1 MHCSP
6 PDPPATQQITTM
18 STVLKSS
25 RLFAFCLMV
34 AAALGGCASS
44 SLQGLHD
51 TYRSEFQ
58 ANLDKSPAFTTAEN
72 GAAALRADQFPVT
85 LSAIAS
91 FRQKH
96 PSLDNANKH
105 LAVLEAMIYLQTG
118 RYGQARLARKT
129 AADMGSVSLRT
140 YGGGLTRDELLFQ
153 AMQKSPGLIEGWE
166 YLDNTSAG
174 TKPGKGDVLNA
185 ANNMAAL
192 ARDSAVAEGD
202 DGRIYL
208 ASTASL
214 LYLRQMDDEAV
225 IAKLKGEDPKPIY
238 RKYGKIIVDI
248 LEPHLQPHEI
258 ASSTNDATDLSK
270 WAVRYRY
277 VRIYQIGKAYSEK

>member
-1 MHCSP
+1 MN
-6 PDPPATQQITTM
+6 TF
-18 STVLKSS
+18 LKSS
-25 RLFAFCLMV
+25 RSFAFCMMV
-34 AAALGGCASS
+34 AATLAGCASK
-44 SLQGLHD
+44 SLQGVHD

-58 ANLDKSPAFTTAEN
+58 ANLDQSPTFTTAEN
-72 GAAALRADQFPVT
+72 GAASLRADRFPVT

-96 PSLDNANKH
+96 PNLDNANKH

-118 RYGQARLARKT
+118 RYGQARLARNT
-129 AADMGSVSLRT
+129 AASMDSASLTT

-153 AMQKSPGLIEGWE
+153 AMQKNPGLIEGWE

-174 TKPGKGDVLNA
+174 TKPGTGDVLKA
-185 ANNMAAL
+185 ANNIASL
-192 ARDSAVAEGD
+192 ANDSAVADGD
-202 DGRIYL
+202 DGRLYL

-225 IAKLKGEDPKPIY
+225 IAKIKGKDPKPIY
-238 RKYGKIIVDI
+238 RKYGKIIVDT
-248 LEPHLQPHEI
+248 LEPHLEPHEI
-258 ASSTNDATDLSK
+258 ASTTADANELSK

-277 VRIYQIGKAYSEK
+277 VRIYLIGKAYSER